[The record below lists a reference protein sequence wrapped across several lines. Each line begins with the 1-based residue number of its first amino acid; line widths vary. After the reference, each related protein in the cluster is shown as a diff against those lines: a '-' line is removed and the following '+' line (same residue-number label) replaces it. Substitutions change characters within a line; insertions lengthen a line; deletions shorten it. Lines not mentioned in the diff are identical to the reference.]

1 MSGHELF
8 QLSLTDEGTC
18 VVPQPSEST
27 EGRDVV
33 FSGQLMA
40 QSLVASS
47 VMAGGAKRVRSV
59 HSIFARAGSYLTPLE
74 LAVEPMQA
82 GRTWGSD
89 TVTATQGGK
98 LLTRSL
104 VLLHAPDPDL
114 FRHATVAPEVPG
126 PEEVPADQGFVFPG
140 AELRTVPGTTMSAG
154 GTASLLNWHRFP
166 GTLGDQ
172 AEHQGVLAWATCGAP
187 IGLAMRDHG
196 DVVSIDQAHH
206 TISTGV
212 IAHTIHFLEDLDAT
226 DWLLIVHDAAHAGS
240 GRVHGTGQVFDRA
253 GRLVATFS
261 QDSMARAANAPLD
274 PSRSM

>member
-1 MSGHELF
+1 VSGHELF
-8 QLSLTDEGTC
+8 QLALSEEGTC

-40 QSLVASS
+40 QSMVASYLR
-47 VMAGGAKRVRSV
+47 AGGTKTVRSV
-59 HSIFARAGSYLTPLE
+59 HSIFARAGSYQTPLE

-82 GRTWGSD
+82 GRTWASD

-114 FRHATVAPEVPG
+114 FRHASSMPDVRGPDELEDDAAFTFPGVRTRSVPG
-126 PEEVPADQGFVFPG
+126 A
-140 AELRTVPGTTMSAG
+140 TMSGG
-154 GTASLLNWHRFP
+154 GTAALHTWHRFP
-166 GTLGDQ
+166 GTLGSQ
-172 AEHQGVLAWATCGAP
+172 AEHQGVLAWGTCGAP

-196 DVVSIDQAHH
+196 DVVSIDQAHR
-206 TISTGV
+206 TVSTGV
-212 IAHTIHFLEDLDAT
+212 IAHTIHFLDDLDAT
-226 DWLLIVHDAAHAGS
+226 EWLLIVHDAAHAGS
-240 GRVHGTGQVFDRA
+240 GRVHGTGQVFTGD
-253 GRLVATFS
+253 GQLVATFS
-261 QDSMARAANAPLD
+261 QDSMARASAEPLD